1 MKTIAIINQKGG
13 VGKTTSTVNIGAA
26 LAKRGL
32 RTLLVDFDPQ
42 GNLTTHLGY
51 STYSERE
58 TVSDALDAL
67 LSGKAYEKCLKNMIL
82 HHDEGL
88 DLVPANLDLSGMEVR
103 LQSTMAC
110 EKKLTTLL
118 RCVQDEYDVCLI
130 DCQPS
135 LSVLPLNALTAADY
149 AIIPVQ
155 TNVLAVQGM
164 VDLLKTVHDVWE
176 ELNDKLSVAGILFTL
191 AEEATLQTKTVMA
204 SVRAAYEDEYPIFKT
219 VIPKMVKAGEA
230 ATSGHSLL
238 KYAPGANVT
247 QRYINLAD
255 EIVEKLALVTSETV

>member
-13 VGKTTSTVNIGAA
+13 VGKTTTTVNLGAA
-26 LAKRGL
+26 IARRGL

-67 LSGKAYEKCLKNMIL
+67 LNGKDYEKHLKKMIL
-82 HHDEGL
+82 HHEEGI
-88 DLVPANLDLSGMEVR
+88 DLLPANLDLSGMEVR

-118 RCVQDEYDVCLI
+118 RCVHDDYDVCLI

-135 LSVLPLNALTAADY
+135 LSVLPLNALTASDY
-149 AIIPVQ
+149 TIIPVQ

-164 VDLLKTVHDVWE
+164 VDLLKTVHDVRE
-176 ELNDKLSVAGILFTL
+176 ELNDKLCVAGILFTL
-191 AEEATLQTKTVMA
+191 AEENTLQTKSVIATVTT
-204 SVRAAYEDEYPIFKT
+204 AYQDDYPIFNT
-219 VIPKMVKAGEA
+219 VIPKVVKAGEA

-238 KYAPGANVT
+238 KYAPGAPVT

-255 EIVEKLALVTSETV
+255 ELISKLNICNKETA

>member
-1 MKTIAIINQKGG
+1 MKTIAMINQKGG
-13 VGKTTSTVNIGAA
+13 VGKTTSTVNLGAA
-26 LAKRGL
+26 FAKRGF

-51 STYSERE
+51 STFSERD
-58 TVSDALDAL
+58 TISDALDAL
-67 LSGKAYEKCLKNMIL
+67 LSGRDYERCLRNMIL
-82 HHDEGL
+82 HHDEGI
-88 DLVPANLDLSGMEVR
+88 DLIPANLNLSGMEVR

-118 RCVQDEYDVCLI
+118 RCVQDDYDICLI

-135 LSVLPLNALTAADY
+135 LSVLPVNALTASDY

-164 VDLLKTVHDVWE
+164 VDLLKTVHAVKE
-176 ELNDKLSVAGILFTL
+176 ELNEKLDVVGILFTL
-191 AEEATLQTKTVMA
+191 AEDKTTQSQTVVSMVTT
-204 SVRAAYEDEYPIFKT
+204 AYKDDYPIFNT
-219 VIPKMVKAGEA
+219 VIPKAVKAGEA

-238 KYAPGANVT
+238 KYAPGASVT

-255 EIVEKLALVTSETV
+255 EVIDKLNI

>member
-1 MKTIAIINQKGG
+1 MKTIAMINQKGG
-13 VGKTTSTVNIGAA
+13 VGKTTSTVNLGAA

-51 STYSERE
+51 STVSERE

-67 LSGKAYEKCLKNMIL
+67 LSGRDYEKCIKNMIL
-82 HHDEGL
+82 HHAEGM
-88 DLVPANLDLSGMEVR
+88 DLIPANLDLSGMEVR

-118 RCVQDEYDVCLI
+118 RCVQNNYDICLI

-164 VDLLKTVHDVWE
+164 VDLLKTVRAVKE
-176 ELNDKLSVAGILFTL
+176 ELNDNLDVAGILFTL
-191 AEEATLQTKTVMA
+191 AEEQTVQTQ
-204 SVRAAYEDEYPIFKT
+204 SVISMVTMSYKDDYPIFDT
-219 VIPKMVKAGEA
+219 VIPKVVKAGEA
-230 ATSGHSLL
+230 AASGHSLL
-238 KYAPGANVT
+238 KYAPGATVT

-255 EIVEKLALVTSETV
+255 ELIDKLDIHEKETA

>member
-1 MKTIAIINQKGG
+1 MKTIAMINQKGG
-13 VGKTTSTVNIGAA
+13 VGKTTSTVNLGAA
-26 LAKRGL
+26 FAKRGL

-51 STYSERE
+51 STFSERD
-58 TVSDALDAL
+58 TISDALDAL
-67 LSGKAYEKCLKNMIL
+67 LSGRDYERCLRNMIL
-82 HHDEGL
+82 HHDEGI
-88 DLVPANLDLSGMEVR
+88 DLIPANLDLSGMEVR

-135 LSVLPLNALTAADY
+135 LSVLPLNALTASDY

-164 VDLLKTVHDVWE
+164 VDLLKTVHDVRA
-176 ELNDKLSVAGILFTL
+176 ELNDKLNVAGILFTL
-191 AEEATLQTKTVMA
+191 AEEKTVQTQSVIATVTA
-204 SVRAAYEDEYPIFKT
+204 SYKDDYPIFDT

-230 ATSGHSLL
+230 ATSGHSVL
-238 KYAPGANVT
+238 KYAPGATVT

-255 EIVEKLALVTSETV
+255 EVIDKLNI

>member
-26 LAKRGL
+26 LAKRGF

-58 TVSDALDAL
+58 TISDALDAL
-67 LSGKAYEKCLKNMIL
+67 MNGKDYEKCLKNMIL
-82 HHDEGL
+82 HHEEGL
-88 DLVPANLDLSGMEVR
+88 DLIPSNLDLSGMEVR

-110 EKKLTTLL
+110 EKKLNTLL
-118 RCVQDEYDVCLI
+118 RCVQDEYDICLI

-164 VDLLKTVHDVWE
+164 VDLLKTIRAVKE
-176 ELNDKLSVAGILFTL
+176 ELNDKLCVAGILFTL

-230 ATSGHSLL
+230 ATSGNSLL

-255 EIVEKLALVTSETV
+255 EITECLNIALPEAI